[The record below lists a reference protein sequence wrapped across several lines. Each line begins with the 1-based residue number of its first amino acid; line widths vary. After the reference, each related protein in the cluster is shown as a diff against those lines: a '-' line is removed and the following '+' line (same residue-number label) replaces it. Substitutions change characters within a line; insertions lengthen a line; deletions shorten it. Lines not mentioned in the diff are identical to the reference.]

1 MSRPR
6 EARNSPVRP
15 PMRNRPRKPKTNIIG
30 VFHQM
35 APLYSVAVQL
45 NVFTAEG
52 IATANDR
59 NEKISAEYG
68 EMPAT
73 NRWCA
78 HTRNPKTAI
87 ARLEKATNE
96 YPKTF
101 LREKQAITSL
111 MTPIGGRIMM

>member
-1 MSRPR
+1 
-6 EARNSPVRP
+6 
-15 PMRNRPRKPKTNIIG
+15 
-30 VFHQM
+30 
-35 APLYSVAVQL
+35 VAVQL

-78 HTRNPKTAI
+78 HTRKAEHRDREAGEGDERVAEHVL
-87 ARLEKATNE
+87 AREAGDHLADHTHRRQDHDVDRGCE
-96 YPKTF
+96 
-101 LREKQAITSL
+101 
-111 MTPIGGRIMM
+111 